1 MAMAFLGKMTK
12 TPLKWGDICGKARE
26 LEQRCLEP
34 RSRGVMVRSAESAQH
49 VLLAK
54 KTFQLPETP
63 TRLSENRQL
72 SGALAPNP

>member
-1 MAMAFLGKMTK
+1 LNCEASYGHGFLGENDKK

-63 TRLSENRQL
+63 TLFSDEKT
-72 SGALAPNP
+72 